1 MTSDIL
7 VDTDSGNGLWPVGH
21 QAITWTNA
29 DIVTFGTSEI
39 NFPLKKIQSECVF
52 FFQDNEFENVCKMA
66 AIFAGFGALYPYSL
80 NTIHEGWF
88 ILLKQVFLT
97 RANIHIYIYIF
108 IIIYQ
113 H

>member
-21 QAITWTNA
+21 KTITWTNA
-29 DIVTFGTSEI
+29 DIVTFGTLEI
-39 NFPLKKIQSECVF
+39 NFPLKKIQSESV
-52 FFQDNEFENVCKMA
+52 FFQDNKFENVCKMA

-97 RANIHIYIYIF
+97 RANIYIY
-108 IIIYQ
+108 IIYQ